1 MPDKKTHRVLVLT
14 AEEGEGHTS
23 VARALE
29 TELTAEGSDVVVLD
43 AFQGSFGRIVPF
55 FSRDAYRLQLR
66 WAAWSYG
73 LEYLLFTRF
82 PPARALARMGIALL
96 GSRPLHRTIRRHKP
110 DVVVSTHPAV
120 TSALGHL
127 RRTGKLKV
135 PVVAT
140 ITDFGAHPLW
150 SHPGVDLHLV
160 MHESCLRDVEK
171 VAGPGSARVSRP
183 LVSPHFRLPLSREQA
198 RRELELPE
206 TGPLVVV
213 SGGGWGVGAVE
224 RAVEGALRIPDAT
237 VVCLAGR
244 NEHLAERLRAD
255 FGSIGRVRVLGFT
268 DRMNELLAGAD
279 ALIDSTVGVTCLEA
293 ITRGCRILVHG
304 APPGHSRDN
313 ARAIAGIGLGEVA
326 SSPGELAAA
335 IAAIGAASNGRAD
348 GLGRISAAALVLGAQ
363 PRRYAF
369 ETRRRRLLTAGA
381 ATTAT
386 LAFSGWTFASTGAYP
401 LVERTLGL
409 KGLKRV
415 HTRAQVVGLVV
426 QAPPSAVERF
436 ARELRR
442 QNERASFGL
451 ADDVGAKVPAALRS
465 LGEDVLPLLPVETPT
480 QWLHARRVLRETARE
495 LGMHGHHVYF
505 LPARAHITL
514 AGYVVARSAGGV
526 PVLGEVRLAP
536 RNALPAR
543 LQAGEIVLLTLDS
556 SPSSA
561 VLLER
566 LVARLHALRL
576 RAVPVS
582 ELVAS
587 AARTA
592 PTAGERAT
600 ARTPASTA
608 ASAIAKTA

>member
-1 MPDKKTHRVLVLT
+1 MSAGGT
-14 AEEGEGHTS
+14 
-23 VARALE
+23 
-29 TELTAEGSDVVVLD
+29 DVVVLD

-82 PPARALARMGIALL
+82 PPARGLARMGLALL
-96 GSRPLHRTIRRHKP
+96 GSRPLSRTIRRHKP
-110 DVVVSTHPAV
+110 DVIVSTHPAV

-127 RRTGKLKV
+127 RKTGKLRV

-140 ITDFGAHPLW
+140 ITDFGVHPLW

-160 MHESCLRDVEK
+160 MHESCLPDVER

-198 RRELELPE
+198 RRRLELPE
-206 TGPLVVV
+206 TGPLVLV

-224 RAVEGALRIPDAT
+224 RAVEAALRIPDAT

-244 NEHLAERLRAD
+244 NDHLAERLRKD
-255 FGSIGRVRVLGFT
+255 FGSNARVRVLEFT

-326 SSPGELAAA
+326 SSPDELATA
-335 IAAIGAASNGRAD
+335 IAAIGASPNGNAD
-348 GLGRISAAALVLGAQ
+348 GLGRVPAASLVLGAQ

-369 ETRRRRLLTAGA
+369 ETRRRRLLAAGA
-381 ATTAT
+381 ATAAT

-409 KGLKRV
+409 EGLKQV
-415 HTRAQVVGLVV
+415 QTRARVVGLVV
-426 QAPPSAVERF
+426 QAPSSAVERY
-436 ARELRR
+436 ARELRSR
-442 QNERASFGL
+442 NEHASFGL
-451 ADDVGAKVPAALRS
+451 PDDINAKVPVALRA

-480 QWLHARRVLRETARE
+480 QWLHARRVLRETAHE

-505 LPARAHITL
+505 VPSRAHITL

-536 RNALPAR
+536 RKGLPSR
-543 LQAGEIVLLTLDS
+543 LHAGEIVLLTLDS

-561 VLLER
+561 ALLDR
-566 LVARLHALRL
+566 LAARLHSLRL

-582 ELVAS
+582 ELVES
-587 AARTA
+587 AEMTI

-600 ARTPASTA
+600 VRTPASTLA
-608 ASAIAKTA
+608 RAIAKTV